1 MSTHDES
8 KQRKREKQIH
18 NLIVNFAN
26 KYSAPKPAN
35 WARLCEHMRRKVG
48 KMPPP
53 LLEEIIAGKHPDK
66 LERLIG
72 KANMPSGEL
81 LPIDYFLGETIVENG
96 ERITIEGIRIEEIE
110 GGKTT
115 INSTLRDEDLEP
127 LAYAIAYVLAGPK
140 VADLIPNF
148 SDPKI
153 SENRQMQR
161 RTKKPARK

>member
-1 MSTHDES
+1 
-8 KQRKREKQIH
+8 
-18 NLIVNFAN
+18 
-26 KYSAPKPAN
+26 
-35 WARLCEHMRRKVG
+35 
-48 KMPPP
+48 MPPP

-153 SENRQMQR
+153 FENRQMQR